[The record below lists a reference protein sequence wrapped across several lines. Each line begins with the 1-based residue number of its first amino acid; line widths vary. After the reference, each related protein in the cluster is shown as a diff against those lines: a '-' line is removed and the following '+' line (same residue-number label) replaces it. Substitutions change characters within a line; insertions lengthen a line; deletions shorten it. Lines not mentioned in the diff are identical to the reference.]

1 MYFNAVLDQER
12 IEQSDAAQYEWQS
25 MGEADA
31 ACGTLPQ
38 YINTAY
44 LTGYFNSLR
53 ELPQDA
59 TGRLIYPGGASNS
72 NLADN
77 EF

>member
-31 ACGTLPQ
+31 ACGIVPQ
-38 YINTAY
+38 YINSAY
-44 LTGYFNSLR
+44 LTGYINSLR

-59 TGRLIYPGGASNS
+59 TGRLIYPGDVDTSNA
-72 NLADN
+72 ADD